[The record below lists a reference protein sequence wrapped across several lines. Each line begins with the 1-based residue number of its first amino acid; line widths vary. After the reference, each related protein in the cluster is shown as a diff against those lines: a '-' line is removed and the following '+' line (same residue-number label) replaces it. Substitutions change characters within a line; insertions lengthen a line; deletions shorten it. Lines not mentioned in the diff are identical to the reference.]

1 MVFLSYRQSPKK
13 ARLYIKTDFVSYP
26 RGQAV
31 GVLGTKYRGGFFGKE
46 RSTQPPKTQRV
57 FSSSWQANEVF
68 GHHTPIKDA
77 AIKLK

>member
-31 GVLGTKYRGGFFGKE
+31 GVLGTKYRGGFFGIGMV
-46 RSTQPPKTQRV
+46 RRPYIAHRV
-57 FSSSWQANEVF
+57 FSSPRQAVGYSNIAF
-68 GHHTPIKDA
+68 Q
-77 AIKLK
+77 